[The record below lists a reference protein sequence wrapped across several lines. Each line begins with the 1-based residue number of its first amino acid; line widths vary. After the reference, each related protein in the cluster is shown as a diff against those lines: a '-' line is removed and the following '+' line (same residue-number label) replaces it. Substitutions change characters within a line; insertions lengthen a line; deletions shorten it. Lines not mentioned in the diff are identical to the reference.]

1 MAEDIHEILTK
12 LPELYSGS
20 SKQAVLK
27 QLEISAV
34 ATLQNLRESHDIYG
48 GVGDKALKEAIRAL
62 KHDAPSNR
70 RHNGKR
76 QLCKH
81 R

>member
-12 LPELYSGS
+12 LPELYSGAA
-20 SKQAVLK
+20 KQAVLK

-34 ATLQNLRESHDIYG
+34 SVLQNLRSSYDIYS
-48 GVGDKALKEAIRAL
+48 GVGEAALKEAIRVL
-62 KHDAPSNR
+62 RHDTSLNR
-70 RHNGKR
+70 RRDGKR

>member
-12 LPELYSGS
+12 LPKLYSGS
-20 SKQAVLK
+20 AKQAVLK

-34 ATLQNLRESHDIYG
+34 ATLQNLREAYDVYG
-48 GVGDKALKEAIRAL
+48 GVGESALKEAIRVL
-62 KHDAPSNR
+62 KHETPSNR
-70 RHNGKR
+70 RRSGKW
-76 QLCKH
+76 QFCKH